1 MSTYVDAHGK
11 RWLLAPMYGPPAK
24 NTVGLFKKS
33 HGNVINGSL
42 MAFTVEARDGKPYL
56 APQWISGDLDLPG
69 VAVIANGVIFTLA
82 NGDRGS
88 TLIPGGGGRG
98 TAGPGGGGG
107 RRAAERG

>member
-1 MSTYVDAHGK
+1 MC
-11 RWLLAPMYGPPAK
+11 GPPAK

-33 HGNVINGSL
+33 HANVINGSL
-42 MAFTVEARDGKPYL
+42 MAFTVESRDGKPYL

-88 TLIPGGGGRG
+88 TLIPGGRGGRG
-98 TAGPGGGGG
+98 GGGWPGAPGGGPPPTP
-107 RRAAERG
+107 RAAR